1 MPRSVWADGRA
12 MFTMVAS
19 STTISW
25 ASAMKTSAFQRLA
38 SPVFSTAPGAFEA
51 VADMGVPT
59 SGLRDGKRCRNGDG
73 SPTETAGE
81 FRECR
86 LSWSPELI
94 GAGPAQILHGHGC
107 TRQDGVGR
115 GPQSVQE

>member
-1 MPRSVWADGRA
+1 MPRSAWAEGRA

-38 SPVFSTAPGAFEA
+38 SPVCSTGPRAFEA
-51 VADMGVPT
+51 VSDMGVPT
-59 SGLRDGKRCRNGDG
+59 SGLRDGKKVCYGDG

-81 FRECR
+81 FRQCR
-86 LSWSPELI
+86 LAGSPELI
-94 GAGPAQILHGHGC
+94 GAGPAEILHG
-107 TRQDGVGR
+107 D
-115 GPQSVQE
+115 